1 MMDLWDSFLSLAQ
14 STKLSDIHLRAGE
27 PLAYREYG
35 EVIKTESLVDSEAI
49 VIFLKDVLDASDFA
63 RFLDHKD
70 LDFAAERNGTRFRI
84 NAFWADDK
92 IGMVLRRIDSKIPN
106 FDDLNL
112 PAYTRTIPN
121 IESGLVLVT
130 GPTGSGKST
139 TLAAIID
146 VINQTSSG
154 HIITIEDPVEF
165 KHKSKR
171 CVVNQR
177 EVGKDTHSFANAL
190 KASLREDP
198 DVILVGELRDLE
210 TIQLA
215 LTAAETGHLVFGTL
229 HTNTAPSTINR
240 IIDVFPPSQQEQ
252 IRSQL
257 STTLKAVVTQRLFKR
272 IDTSGRV
279 GAYEIMV
286 CNQAIRNLI
295 RENKIFQIPNVMQ
308 TARNE
313 GMMLMDASIKA
324 LIADGKI
331 SPSVAIATN

>member
-1 MMDLWDSFLSLAQ
+1 MDLWSLLLNLTSTTRLSDLHIRVGEPVSYREFGDMVKTDQVLDRDDVVSFLQAN
-14 STKLSDIHLRAGE
+14 
-27 PLAYREYG
+27 
-35 EVIKTESLVDSEAI
+35 
-49 VIFLKDVLDASDFA
+49 LDPEEFA

-70 LDFAAERNGTRFRI
+70 LDFAVEQNGLRLRV
-84 NAFWADDK
+84 NAFWADDQ
-92 IGMVLRRIDSKIPN
+92 IGMVMRKIESKIPN
-106 FDDLNL
+106 FEDLNL
-112 PAYTRTIPN
+112 PAYTRTIPT

-146 VINQTSSG
+146 VINQTEPG

-165 KHKSKR
+165 KHPAKR

-229 HTNTAPSTINR
+229 HTNNAPSTINR

-252 IRSQL
+252 VRSQL
-257 STTLKAVVTQRLFKR
+257 SSTLKAVVTQRLFKR
-272 IDTSGRV
+272 ADGAGRV
-279 GAYEIMV
+279 GAFEIMI

-295 RENKIFQIPNVMQ
+295 RENKIFQIANVMQ
-308 TARNE
+308 TSRAE
-313 GMMLMDASIKA
+313 GMLLMENSIKTLVA
-324 LIADGKI
+324 EGKI
-331 SPSVAIATN
+331 SQAAALT

>member
-1 MMDLWDSFLSLAQ
+1 MNFWDILLQ
-14 STKLSDIHLRAGE
+14 LTSTTRLSDIHIRAGE
-27 PLAYREYG
+27 PVSYREFG
-35 EVIKTESLVDSEAI
+35 DVVKTDQFIEQDSLVE
-49 VIFLKDVLDASDFA
+49 FLQSNLEPEDFA

-70 LDFAAERNGTRFRI
+70 LDFAIENGGIRLRV
-84 NAFWADDK
+84 NAFWADNS
-92 IGMVLRRIDSKIPN
+92 IGMVMRKIETKIPK
-106 FDDLNL
+106 FDDLDL
-112 PAYTRTIPN
+112 PAYTRTIPS
-121 IESGLVLVT
+121 ITSGLVLVT

-146 VINQTSSG
+146 VINQTEPG

-165 KHKSKR
+165 KHPAKR
-171 CVVNQR
+171 CVVSQR

-229 HTNTAPSTINR
+229 HTNSAPSTINR

-252 IRSQL
+252 VRSQL
-257 STTLKAVVTQRLFKR
+257 SSTLKAVITQRLFKR
-272 IDTSGRV
+272 IDGAGRV
-279 GAYEIMV
+279 GAFEIMI

-295 RENKIFQIPNVMQ
+295 RENKIFQIANVMQ
-308 TARNE
+308 TARSE
-313 GMMLMDASIKA
+313 GMLLMENSIKA
-324 LIADGKI
+324 LVAEGKI
-331 SPSVAIATN
+331 SQSAAVT

>member
-1 MMDLWDSFLSLAQ
+1 MLLWDQFISLATQ
-14 STKLSDIHLRAGE
+14 TKLSDIHLRVGE
-27 PLAYREYG
+27 SIAYREHG
-35 EVIKTESLVDSEAI
+35 EIHRTDVIVKSEDI
-49 VIFLKDVLDASDFA
+49 LSFLKDVLEAEDFA
-63 RFLDHKD
+63 YFLDQKD
-70 LDFAAERNGTRFRI
+70 LDFAAEKEGIRFRV
-84 NAFWADDK
+84 NAFWADHQ
-92 IGMVLRRIDSKIPN
+92 IGLVLRKVETSIPN
-106 FDDLNL
+106 FEDLNL
-112 PAYTRTIPN
+112 PAYVRTVPN

-165 KHKSKR
+165 KHPAKR

-177 EVGKDTHSFANAL
+177 EVGRDTHSFANAL

-229 HTNTAPSTINR
+229 HTNSAPSTINR

-257 STTLKAVVTQRLFKR
+257 STTLKAVITQRLFKR
-272 IDTSGRV
+272 IDTVGRV
-279 GAYEIMV
+279 GSYEIMI

-295 RENKIFQIPNVMQ
+295 RENKVFQISNVMQ
-308 TARNE
+308 TSRGE
-313 GMMLMDASIKA
+313 GMQLMENSIKT
-324 LIADGKI
+324 LIAEGKI
-331 SPSVAIATN
+331 DRSVALLAS

>member
-1 MMDLWDSFLSLAQ
+1 MTLWDHFIELA
-14 STKLSDIHLRAGE
+14 SEKKLSDIHLRVGE
-27 PLAYREYG
+27 PIAYREFG
-35 EVIKTESLVDSEAI
+35 EIHKTDILTTSEM
-49 VIFLKDVLDASDFA
+49 VLEFLKDALEAEDFA
-63 RFLDHKD
+63 HFLDHKD
-70 LDFAAERNGTRFRI
+70 LDFAAEKNGVRFRI
-84 NAFWADDK
+84 NAYWADDQIGLISRK
-92 IGMVLRRIDSKIPN
+92 IESKIPN
-106 FDDLNL
+106 FEDLNL
-112 PAYTRTIPN
+112 PPYVRTIPN

-146 VINQTSSG
+146 VINSTAAG

-165 KHKSKR
+165 KHPAKR

-177 EVGKDTHSFANAL
+177 EVGKDTQSFLNAL

-229 HTNTAPSTINR
+229 HTNSAPSTINR
-240 IIDVFPPSQQEQ
+240 IIDVFPPNQQEQ
-252 IRSQL
+252 VRSQL
-257 STTLKAVVTQRLFKR
+257 STTLKAVITQRLFKR
-272 IDTSGRV
+272 KDTQGRV
-279 GAYEIMV
+279 GAYEIMI

-295 RENKIFQIPNVMQ
+295 RENKIFQIPNIMQ

-313 GMMLMDASIKA
+313 GMQLMENSIKTLVA
-324 LIADGKI
+324 EGKVDQ
-331 SPSVAIATN
+331 SVALATH